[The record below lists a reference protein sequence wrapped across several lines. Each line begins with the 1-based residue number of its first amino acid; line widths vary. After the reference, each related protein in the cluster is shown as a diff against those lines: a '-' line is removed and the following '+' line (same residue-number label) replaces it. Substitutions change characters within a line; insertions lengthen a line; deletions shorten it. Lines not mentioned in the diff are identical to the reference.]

1 MSKKSV
7 YKLSL
12 EDLVSIKARETS
24 KPFDAKKGQ
33 IIEITLSSQKY
44 VGLIIL
50 IDKDAVMI
58 LTDKKIRWF
67 SRYLKCK
74 IL

>member
-24 KPFDAKKGQ
+24 KPFDAKNGQ
-33 IIEITLSSQKY
+33 IIEIVFDSQKY
-44 VGLIIL
+44 TGLIIL
-50 IDKDAVMI
+50 ADKDAVLL
-58 LTDKKIRWF
+58 LTDKKLRWF

>member
-33 IIEITLSSQKY
+33 IIEVIFDSQKY

-50 IDKDAVMI
+50 IDKDAVLL

-67 SRYLKCK
+67 SRYLKCR